1 MPKPAIMVNAC
12 GRALRRS
19 IPALATTAALVVLG
33 GTAYAGYRFV
43 TTSPR
48 FAITAITVQG
58 NHRVSADQIRA
69 ATGLALGDNVF
80 AAQLDH
86 AATGVR
92 SNPWVADVDIHRV
105 LPHTIAVEVHEREA
119 AAVVELGG
127 LYLVDN
133 DGHPFKRLDEADGA
147 GLPVITGIDRATPED
162 AVASLVHSALQA
174 RALWSAVAG
183 RPAIGE
189 IHLGAH
195 GGLTVETYDA
205 AIAIDLGA
213 LDVALAAR
221 MDTFDA
227 AWAQLTDS
235 QRARARAIHVA
246 PRLDQVT
253 VALKEP

>member
-1 MPKPAIMVNAC
+1 MPRPAVIADAC

-19 IPALATTAALVVLG
+19 MPALAATAAVAVLG

-48 FAITAITVQG
+48 FAITAITVEG
-58 NHRVSADQIRA
+58 NHRVSADQIRT

-80 AAQLDH
+80 AAQLDR

-92 SNPWVADVDIHRV
+92 TNPWIADVDIHRV
-105 LPHTIAVEVHEREA
+105 LPHTIVVEVHEREA
-119 AAVVELGG
+119 AAVVELGE
-127 LYLVDN
+127 LYLVDG
-133 DGHPFKRLDEADGA
+133 DGHPFKRFDESDGA
-147 GLPVITGIDRATPED
+147 GLPVITGIDRATPAD
-162 AVASLVHSALQA
+162 TVASLVHSALQA
-174 RALWSAVAG
+174 RALWSSVAG

-195 GGLTVETYDA
+195 DSLTLETYDA
-205 AIAIDLGA
+205 AIAIDLGG
-213 LDVALAAR
+213 LDSAIAAR

-246 PRLDQVT
+246 QRLDQVT